1 MANGVNVSCSSP
13 LSVVWGRDG
22 RVVVAVLLSTA
33 HRIFGTA
40 LHRITIAAINRLHSP
55 LQITAIY
62 PNISSTGID
71 THKGQVVRHK
81 IPHKSKCCSAPRRHF
96 SSLLS
101 SFSVVVV
108 STLSSVTLIR
118 FIITQPSVVLHRF
131 EPLSPFSLEHLAVAP
146 SVILA
151 LVVRFVVETTW

>member
-1 MANGVNVSCSSP
+1 MVSTFPVPLRCLGSRWARCRCGTPEYRSSD
-13 LSVVWGRDG
+13 LWN
-22 RVVVAVLLSTA
+22 STPP
-33 HRIFGTA
+33 HYYRCHQPTPI
-40 LHRITIAAINRLHSP
+40 ITTNHNNIH
-55 LQITAIY
+55 
-62 PNISSTGID
+62 PNISSTRID

-146 SVILA
+146 SVILV
-151 LVVRFVVETTW
+151 LVIRFVVETTW